1 MSPEEYI
8 YRKILKDVEKYITE
22 DRLKNKINYVDD
34 NGIETETIFEVQPT
48 PEQLEGFL
56 LLLNKDKIPY
66 VLVEAIGDYKVLE
79 EEEFL
84 RMLK

>member
-34 NGIETETIFEVQPT
+34 NGIETETIFEVPPT
-48 PEQLEGFL
+48 PEQLEGL
-56 LLLNKDKIPY
+56 LLFLNKDKITQ
-66 VLVEAIGDYKVLE
+66 A
-79 EEEFL
+79 
-84 RMLK
+84 